1 VTVVERGDQL
11 HLFTHAGHVRI
22 DRLDPLMRADA
33 EDEADDALVAPMP
46 GRIVRQ
52 PVSLG
57 DRVGR
62 GTPLL
67 VLEAMKMEH
76 TITAPGDGRIVQ
88 LHYAEGDQV
97 EAGAIL
103 VDFEVQGGS
112 GSPGP

>member
-1 VTVVERGDQL
+1 
-11 HLFTHAGHVRI
+11 
-22 DRLDPLMRADA
+22 MRADA

-103 VDFEVQGGS
+103 VDFEMQGGS